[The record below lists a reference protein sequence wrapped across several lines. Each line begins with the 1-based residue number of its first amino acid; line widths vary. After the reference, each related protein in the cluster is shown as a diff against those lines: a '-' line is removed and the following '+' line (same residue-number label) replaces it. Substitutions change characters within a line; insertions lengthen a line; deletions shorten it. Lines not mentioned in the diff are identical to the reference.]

1 MLDVLPVERVM
12 KLFDLISKRKN
23 SDNKQR
29 YVLSAFTAW
38 QNGNSEH
45 KTFKDYLIALNLY
58 DDDNPKNKYK
68 SPEESLKIAED
79 ILKGFA

>member
-12 KLFDLISKRKN
+12 GLFFFISKKN
-23 SDNKQR
+23 SDENKQQ

-38 QNGNSEH
+38 QSGNSEH

-58 DDDNPKNKYK
+58 EDENPNNKFK
-68 SPEESLKIAED
+68 SVEESLKIAED